1 MEWSGIVYLGR
12 GYFGCVDFATH
23 HLFSFCMLTGE
34 PLWSCAT
41 ETQFL
46 KISCLLSLLVRVNI
60 IYLLV
65 KWVHVTHDI
74 ISSMTTQTTLNA
86 LSTCIVHA
94 KYLHSFTIVSLSLVF
109 ILVSSRLYFCEP
121 FEMLYSSQGPK
132 LSIGQAQMESVHA
145 ELCRKTCA
153 ELVRL
158 LITM

>member
-1 MEWSGIVYLGR
+1 M
-12 GYFGCVDFATH
+12 
-23 HLFSFCMLTGE
+23 
-34 PLWSCAT
+34 
-41 ETQFL
+41 
-46 KISCLLSLLVRVNI
+46 
-60 IYLLV
+60 
-65 KWVHVTHDI
+65 THDI

-109 ILVSSRLYFCEP
+109 ILVSSRLYVCEP